1 MSPPVS
7 MPNEPAVRFAGIE
20 KSFFGVKVLKGV
32 SFTVAAGSITGLVGE
47 NGAGKSTL
55 MNLLGGNLRPDA
67 GELRIH
73 GQPYAPGDPND
84 ARAAGIAFVHQELN
98 LFPNLS
104 IAENLFLTA
113 LPRVAGA
120 RARGSSSRATGPP
133 RTGNG
138 FPWIDRRALRTH
150 AAGLLQPVGLEH
162 PPDTPVERLSPG
174 ERQLV
179 EIARAL
185 GANARVLILD
195 EPTTSLSTRE
205 CERLFALMRQL
216 RDRGLALIYISHAL
230 GDVLRLCDE
239 LRVLRDGEVVGGGA
253 AREFTHDRLVSLMVG
268 RQLSQLYP
276 PRRPGGR
283 PADAGKP
290 PGLKS
295 IDGLAEPAGGPAG
308 LLEVRALSRPGVVR
322 DIAFSLEAGEV
333 LGVLGL
339 MGAGRS
345 ALARILFGLDPP
357 STGEIR
363 LEGKPL
369 DGGPRRRIRR
379 GLAFLTEDRR
389 QDGLCLEGSVTDNLA
404 LVTLARHGRTPA
416 RWLDEAGIRS
426 AVARMREAVR
436 LSPAA
441 RDTQPVRTLSGG
453 NQQKVVLGKW
463 LLAEPRVLI
472 LDEPTRGIDVGAKFE
487 IYQLIHQLADRGAG
501 VLLISSE
508 IEELMGLCDRILV
521 MRQGAIAGEFP
532 REQFDREKL
541 LAAALHSSKAPA
553 ADAGAGSPEAGLQEP
568 AGKPALPTPAPAR
581 PSRLRWLDFAPAA
594 LLAAVLTIFG
604 CLSGQFLTADNL
616 TQILIQS
623 SATAIVATGMTFV
636 LLTAG
641 VDLSVGAVMF
651 VGAGLAGKLALAG
664 QPLPICLAVMVGV
677 GLAGGTVN
685 ALLVTRLKLVA
696 FIATL
701 ATLYIGRGLGRWIT
715 QTRAMNLPD
724 AFLALGSTNWL
735 GIPRPLWIAGGVILL
750 AQLVLANTPFGRQLY
765 ALGNSLD
772 AAQKAG
778 LRTTRLLATVYVV
791 CGFCAALGGILALA
805 QLGAVS
811 PRFGELYEFDAITA
825 AVLGGTSLFGGR
837 GKVFPGTVL
846 GAVLL
851 KTIFNG
857 LVIVQ
862 ADPYWYPL
870 ITSAIVFAAVLSDGL
885 RQRLD
890 NRGR

>member
-1 MSPPVS
+1 M
-7 MPNEPAVRFAGIE
+7 NAEPAVRFAGIE
-20 KSFFGVKVLKGV
+20 KAFFGVKVLKGV
-32 SFTVAAGSITGLVGE
+32 SFTVGAGSITGLVGE

-55 MNLLGGNLRPDA
+55 MNLLGGNLPPDA
-67 GELRIH
+67 GEMRVN
-73 GQPYAPGDPND
+73 GRPYAPRNPND
-84 ARAAGIAFVHQELN
+84 ARAAGIACVHQELN

-104 IAENLFLTA
+104 IAENLFLPD

-120 RARGSSSRATGPP
+120 QRSGL
-133 RTGNG
+133 
-138 FPWIDRRALRTH
+138 PWIDRRALDVS
-150 AAGLLQPVGLEH
+150 AAGLLQQVGLEH
-162 PPDTPVERLSPG
+162 SPDTLVERLSAG

-179 EIARAL
+179 EIAKAL

-205 CERLFALMRQL
+205 CERLFTLMQQL
-216 RDRGLALIYISHAL
+216 RARGLTLIYISHAL
-230 GDVLRLCDE
+230 HDVLRLCDDIV
-239 LRVLRDGEVVGGGA
+239 VLRDGAVVGGGPVP
-253 AREFTHDRLVSLMVG
+253 EFTHDRLVSLMVG
-268 RQLSQLYP
+268 RQLNQLYP
-276 PRRPGGR
+276 ERRHRGH
-283 PADAGKP
+283 PADSP
-290 PGLKS
+290 P
-295 IDGLAEPAGGPAG
+295 
-308 LLEVRALSRPGVVR
+308 LLEVRAVSQPGVVR
-322 DIAFSLEAGEV
+322 DIAFSLAPGEV
-333 LGVLGL
+333 LGVSGL

-345 ALARILFGLDPP
+345 ELARILFGLDPHA
-357 STGEIR
+357 SGEIL

-369 DGGPRRRIRR
+369 AGTPRHRIRR

-389 QDGLCLEGSVTDNLA
+389 QDGLCLEAAIADNLA
-404 LVTLARHGRTPA
+404 LVTLAQHARTPV
-416 RWLDEAGIRS
+416 RWLDFAGIRAAIS
-426 AVARMREAVR
+426 RMREAVR

-441 RDTQPVRTLSGG
+441 GDTQPVRTLSGG

-463 LLAEPRVLI
+463 LLAGPRVLI
-472 LDEPTRGIDVGAKFE
+472 LDEPNRVIDVGEKLE

-501 VLLISSE
+501 VLVISSE
-508 IEELMGLCDRILV
+508 IEELMGICDRILV
-521 MRQGAIAGEFP
+521 MRQGEIAGEFA
-532 REQFDREKL
+532 REHFDREKL
-541 LAAALHSSKAPA
+541 LAAALHSSRSPVADTAKPAPA
-553 ADAGAGSPEAGLQEP
+553 ASPEQTARKTSRP
-568 AGKPALPTPAPAR
+568 KAASAR
-581 PSRLRWLDFAPAA
+581 PSLLRLLDFVPA
-594 LLAAVLTIFG
+594 LLLATVLTVFG
-604 CLSGQFLTADNL
+604 TLSGKFLTTDNL

-641 VDLSVGAVMF
+641 VDLSVGAIMF

-664 QPLPICLAVMVGV
+664 QPLPLCLAVMVGV
-677 GLAGGTVN
+677 GLVGGGVN

-701 ATLYIGRGLGRWIT
+701 ATLYIGRGTGRWIT

-724 AFLALGSTNWL
+724 SFLALGSTKWL
-735 GIPRPLWIAGGVILL
+735 GIPLPLWIAGGVILL
-750 AQLVLANTPFGRQLY
+750 AQLALARTPFGRQLY
-765 ALGNSLD
+765 ALGNNLEG
-772 AAQKAG
+772 AKKAG
-778 LRTTRLLATVYVV
+778 LRTTRLLSAGYVL
-791 CGFCAALGGILALA
+791 CGLCAGLGGILALA

-862 ADPYWYPL
+862 ADPYLYPL
-870 ITSAIVFAAVLSDGL
+870 ITSGIVFAAVLLDGL

-890 NRGR
+890 HGAR

>member
-1 MSPPVS
+1 MHTEPV
-7 MPNEPAVRFAGIE
+7 VRFAGLE
-20 KSFFGVKVLKGV
+20 KAFFGVKVIKGV
-32 SFTVAAGSITGLVGE
+32 SFAVREGSITGLVGE

-67 GELRIH
+67 GELRIR
-73 GQPYAPGDPND
+73 GQPYAPDDPND

-104 IAENLFLTA
+104 IAENLFLTD
-113 LPRVAGA
+113 LPRVAVAG
-120 RARGSSSRATGPP
+120 RIGLS
-133 RTGNG
+133 
-138 FPWIDRRALRTH
+138 WIDRRALRTG
-150 AAGLLQPVGLEH
+150 AAALLGQVGLEH
-162 PPDTPVERLSPG
+162 PPDTLVGQLSAG

-185 GANARVLILD
+185 GANARVIILD

-205 CERLFALMRQL
+205 CDRLFTLMRQL

-239 LRVLRDGEVVGGGA
+239 IVVLRDGEVVGGGA
-253 AREFTHDRLVSLMVG
+253 AQEFSHDRLVSLMVG
-268 RQLSQLYP
+268 RQLNQLYP
-276 PRRPGGR
+276 ERIRGSGGE
-283 PADAGKP
+283 PTHSVAMAKDP
-290 PGLKS
+290 HGLRS
-295 IDGLAEPAGGPAG
+295 AATEPA
-308 LLEVRALSRPGVVR
+308 LEVHSLSRPGVVR
-322 DIAFSLEAGEV
+322 DIAFSLSRGEV
-333 LGVLGL
+333 LGLSGL

-345 ALARILFGLDPP
+345 ELARMLFGLDPH
-357 STGEIR
+357 STGEIL
-363 LEGKPL
+363 LEGNPL
-369 DGGPRRRIRR
+369 EGTPRRRIRR

-389 QDGLCLEGSVTDNLA
+389 QEGLCMEASIADNLA
-404 LVTLARHGRTPA
+404 LVTLARHARTPA
-416 RWLDEAGIRS
+416 RWLDSAGIHS
-426 AVARMREAVR
+426 AVGRMREAVR

-441 RDTQPVRTLSGG
+441 RDSQPVRTLSGG

-501 VLLISSE
+501 VLVISSE
-508 IEELMGLCDRILV
+508 IEELMGICDRILV
-521 MRQGAIAGEFP
+521 MRQGEIAGEFA
-532 REQFDREKL
+532 RGHFDREKL
-541 LAAALHSSKAPA
+541 LAAALHSSRSPA
-553 ADAGAGSPEAGLQEP
+553 AGTVRPEP
-568 AGKPALPTPAPAR
+568 AASPGQTARKTSLPAAVSAR
-581 PSRLRWLDFAPAA
+581 PSLLRLLDFAPAL
-594 LLAAVLTIFG
+594 LLATVLAVFG
-604 CLSGQFLTADNL
+604 TLSGRFFTADNL

-641 VDLSVGAVMF
+641 VDLSVGAIMF

-664 QPLPICLAVMVGV
+664 QPLPLCLAVMVGV
-677 GLAGGTVN
+677 GLVGGAVN

-701 ATLYIGRGLGRWIT
+701 ATLYIGRGTGRWIT

-724 AFLALGSTNWL
+724 SFLALGSAKWL
-735 GIPRPLWIAGGVILL
+735 GIPLPLWIAGGVILL
-750 AQLVLANTPFGRQLY
+750 AQLALTRTPFGRQLY
-765 ALGNSLD
+765 ALGNNLEG
-772 AAQKAG
+772 AKKAG
-778 LRTTRLLATVYVV
+778 LRTTHLLTAVYVL
-791 CGFCAALGGILALA
+791 CGLCAGLGGILALA

-811 PRFGELYEFDAITA
+811 PKFGELYEFDAITA

-862 ADPYWYPL
+862 ADPYLYPL
-870 ITSAIVFAAVLSDGL
+870 ITSGIVFVAVLLDGL
-885 RQRLD
+885 RQRSTLPLATGT
-890 NRGR
+890 RRLQ